1 MAYPKIRE
9 MGIYFNKNL
18 WLLCNWKLNFAIE
31 LCEVGG
37 ICDLEF
43 LFIALMV
50 VLTYKSIVL
59 YNNDLIA
66 KHTIY

>member
-1 MAYPKIRE
+1 
-9 MGIYFNKNL
+9 
-18 WLLCNWKLNFAIE
+18 
-31 LCEVGG
+31 
-37 ICDLEF
+37 

-66 KHTIY
+66 RHTIYWMFIMH